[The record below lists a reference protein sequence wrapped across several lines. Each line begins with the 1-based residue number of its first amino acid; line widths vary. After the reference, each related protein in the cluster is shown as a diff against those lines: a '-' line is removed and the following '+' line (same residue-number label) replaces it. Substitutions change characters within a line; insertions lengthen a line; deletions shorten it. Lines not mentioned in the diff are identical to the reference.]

1 MPKQYPPLTP
11 ADVVKILLV
20 RGFVWERTRASHEF
34 YRGTVRGRVC
44 NVTVDRHYP
53 EFDVKRVR
61 DMIDQSGLTRE
72 EFFGSTKETARKI
85 NLAASEYPIPL
96 K

>member
-11 ADVVKILLV
+11 ADVVKILLA

-34 YRGTVRGRVC
+34 YRGAVRGRVR

-53 EFDVKRVR
+53 EFDIKRIL
-61 DMIDQSGLTRE
+61 DMIDQSGLTRSATLSSG
-72 EFFGSTKETARKI
+72 FSLR
-85 NLAASEYPIPL
+85 
-96 K
+96 